1 MNHRDTPTI
10 PRDVLES
17 LLNEGLTLADMAQ
30 RLGKAKTTVS
40 YWMEFH
46 GLEPLNRA
54 THARP
59 RNIDRER
66 LERLVEA
73 GQTVAEMAVELGV
86 TPLTVRRRLVRYG
99 LRTEATRRML
109 LARDAQRA
117 GLETLDVLSGTRRD
131 GVHP

>member
-1 MNHRDTPTI
+1 MTGVQHVVAAVRENNPFVFSLPDFT
-10 PRDVLES
+10 
-17 LLNEGLTLADMAQ
+17 LLNEGLTLADMGQ

-66 LERLVEA
+66 LERIALSHEVRIDDIE
-73 GQTVAEMAVELGV
+73 QRLNELE
-86 TPLTVRRRLVRYG
+86 RRPG
-99 LRTEATRRML
+99 K
-109 LARDAQRA
+109 
-117 GLETLDVLSGTRRD
+117 S
-131 GVHP
+131 